1 MSMQTPFAAEIP
13 EETRRLVEPLLAAD
27 SVYRLVGNEIDQIV
41 SDEDFL
47 DMYATEG
54 RPAVNPVVLALVSIF
69 QFLEKL
75 PDRAA
80 AEAVVMRLDWKYALR
95 QELTWTGFHY
105 SDLCNF
111 RKRLLEHGREWVVF
125 ERLVAYLR
133 DRGYIKGRGKQ
144 RTDATKILGFVAR
157 LSRLELVWE
166 TIRLALGALVRTD
179 TSWVGRYVPVS
190 FVDTYSQRR
199 WDFRVGQAKIQQRMG
214 EAGQEGYWLLEQ
226 VEGHGSDEL
235 KALVEIEQLGRVLE
249 EQFTRGED
257 GKMPPRPRRQAKG
270 DVITTPHDP
279 EVRYGYK
286 GGQGWV
292 GYKLQVTETADEG
305 PRFITD
311 VEIVPAMRQDNQCL
325 AAIQDRLVERGI
337 PPGKQ
342 YVDQAYMS
350 GYHIADSLSKG
361 IDLRGYVR
369 EGNLSKPEGFRLRD
383 FRIDVQQRQV
393 ICPAG
398 MKQAKWVR
406 AKPGVNNL
414 IAYHVQFGPQC
425 QLCPHFGPGLCTDKP
440 NGRHLGINAYHDLIQ
455 ARRLETDTEA
465 FRQEMQIRAGIEG
478 TVSEMV
484 RSHGL
489 RRSRY
494 RGTRK
499 NQLQVLFGATATN
512 LKRLAHCLFLS
523 AWVPSRPQYLS
534 ATQMA

>member
-1 MSMQTPFAAEIP
+1 
-13 EETRRLVEPLLAAD
+13 
-27 SVYRLVGNEIDQIV
+27 
-41 SDEDFL
+41 
-47 DMYATEG
+47 
-54 RPAVNPVVLALVSIF
+54 
-69 QFLEKL
+69 
-75 PDRAA
+75 
-80 AEAVVMRLDWKYALR
+80 
-95 QELTWTGFHY
+95 
-105 SDLCNF
+105 
-111 RKRLLEHGREWVVF
+111 
-125 ERLVAYLR
+125 VAYLR
-133 DRGYIKGRGKQ
+133 ERGYIKGRGKQ
-144 RTDATKILGFVAR
+144 RTDATKIMGSVAR

-166 TIRLALGALVRTD
+166 TIWLALGALVRAD
-179 TSWVGRYVPVS
+179 ASWVGKYVPVS
-190 FVDTYSQRR
+190 LVDTYSQRR
-199 WDFRVGQAKIQQRMG
+199 WDFRVGKAKIQQRLR

-226 VEGHGSDEL
+226 VEGRGSDEL
-235 KALVEIEQLGRVLE
+235 KALVEIEQLRRVLE

-257 GKMPPRPRRQAKG
+257 GKMPPRPRRQAKE

-311 VEIVPAMRQDNQCL
+311 VEILPAMRQDNQCL

-350 GYHIADSLSKG
+350 GYHIADSPSKG

-383 FRIDVQQRQV
+383 FDIDIDQRQA

-398 MKQAKWVR
+398 KKQVKWVK
-406 AKPGVNNL
+406 AKAGVKDL
-414 IAYHVQFGPQC
+414 TAYHVRFGPQC
-425 QLCPHFGPGLCTDKP
+425 QSCPHFGPGLRTDRP
-440 NGRHLGINAYHDLIQ
+440 NGRYLSVNAYHALIQ
-455 ARRLETDTEA
+455 ARRQEA
-465 FRQEMQIRAGIEG
+465 DSDAFKQEIQIRVGVEE

-489 RRSRY
+489 RRSRF

-499 NQLQVLFGATATN
+499 NQLQALYVVAATN
-512 LKRLAHCLFLS
+512 LKRLSNRSFVS
-523 AWVPSRPQYLS
+523 FWVEGRPLLLCN
-534 ATQMA
+534 ARAA

>member
-1 MSMQTPFAAEIP
+1 M
-13 EETRRLVEPLLAAD
+13 RAD
-27 SVYRLVGNEIDQIV
+27 
-41 SDEDFL
+41 
-47 DMYATEG
+47 A
-54 RPAVNPVVLALVSIF
+54 
-69 QFLEKL
+69 
-75 PDRAA
+75 
-80 AEAVVMRLDWKYALR
+80 
-95 QELTWTGFHY
+95 
-105 SDLCNF
+105 
-111 RKRLLEHGREWVVF
+111 
-125 ERLVAYLR
+125 
-133 DRGYIKGRGKQ
+133 
-144 RTDATKILGFVAR
+144 
-157 LSRLELVWE
+157 
-166 TIRLALGALVRTD
+166 
-179 TSWVGRYVPVS
+179 SWVGKYVPVS
-190 FVDTYSQRR
+190 FADTYSLRR
-199 WDFRVGQAKIQQRMG
+199 WDFRVGEAKIQQRMR

-226 VEGHGSDEL
+226 VEGCGSDEL
-235 KALVEIEQLGRVLE
+235 KALVEIGQLRRVLE
-249 EQFTRGED
+249 EQFTRGEN
-257 GKMPPRPRRQAKG
+257 GKMPPSPRQQAKG

-325 AAIQDRLVERGI
+325 TAIQDRLVERGL

-383 FRIDVQQRQV
+383 FEIDIEQCRA

-398 MKQAKWVR
+398 KKQAKWVR

-425 QLCPHFGPGLCTDKP
+425 QLCPYFGPDLCTDKP
-440 NGRHLGINAYHDLIQ
+440 NGRHLGINAHHDLIQ
-455 ARRLETDTEA
+455 ARRLETETEA
-465 FRQEMQIRAGIEG
+465 FRQEMHIRAGVEG

-499 NQLQVLFGATATN
+499 NQLQAFFGAAAVN
-512 LKRLAHCLFLS
+512 LKRLAHCLSRLS
-523 AWVPSRPQYLS
+523 LMRSRPQNV
-534 ATQMA
+534 TMAPMA

>member
-13 EETRRLVEPLLAAD
+13 EETRRLVGPLLTAD
-27 SVYRLVGNEIDQIV
+27 SVYRLVGNEIDQII

-47 DMYATEG
+47 DMYAGEG

-133 DRGYIKGRGKQ
+133 ERGYIKGRGKQ
-144 RTDATKILGFVAR
+144 RTAATKILGYVAR
-157 LSRLELVWE
+157 LSHLELVWE
-166 TIRLALGALVRTD
+166 TIRLALGALVRAD
-179 TSWVGRYVPVS
+179 ASWVGKYVPVS

-199 WDFRVGQAKIQQRMG
+199 WDFRVGKAKIQQRMR

-226 VEGHGSDEL
+226 VEGQGSDEL
-235 KALVEIEQLGRVLE
+235 KALVESEQLRRVLE
-249 EQFTRGED
+249 EQFTRRED

-270 DVITTPHDP
+270 DVITTPHDL

-311 VEIVPAMRQDNQCL
+311 VEIVPAM
-325 AAIQDRLVERGI
+325 
-337 PPGKQ
+337 
-342 YVDQAYMS
+342 
-350 GYHIADSLSKG
+350 
-361 IDLRGYVR
+361 
-369 EGNLSKPEGFRLRD
+369 
-383 FRIDVQQRQV
+383 QRRA

-398 MKQAKWVR
+398 KTQVKWAKTISS
-406 AKPGVNNL
+406 KNL
-414 IAYHVQFGPQC
+414 TAYLAWFGSQRGS
-425 QLCPHFGPGLCTDKP
+425 CPHFGPGLCTDRP
-440 NGRHLGINAYHDLIQ
+440 NGRCLSINAYHDVIQ
-455 ARRLETDTEA
+455 ARRLETNTEA
-465 FRQEMQIRAGIEG
+465 FRQEMHIRAGIEG

-489 RRSRY
+489 RRSCF

-499 NQLQVLFGATATN
+499 NHLQALFGAAAVN
-512 LKRLAHCLFLS
+512 LKRLAHRLS
-523 AWVPSRPQYLS
+523 LLAFIRSRPHS
-534 ATQMA
+534 VPIAPMA

>member
-1 MSMQTPFAAEIP
+1 
-13 EETRRLVEPLLAAD
+13 
-27 SVYRLVGNEIDQIV
+27 VG
-41 SDEDFL
+41 
-47 DMYATEG
+47 
-54 RPAVNPVVLALVSIF
+54 
-69 QFLEKL
+69 
-75 PDRAA
+75 
-80 AEAVVMRLDWKYALR
+80 KYL
-95 QELTWTGFHY
+95 
-105 SDLCNF
+105 
-111 RKRLLEHGREWVVF
+111 
-125 ERLVAYLR
+125 
-133 DRGYIKGRGKQ
+133 
-144 RTDATKILGFVAR
+144 
-157 LSRLELVWE
+157 
-166 TIRLALGALVRTD
+166 
-179 TSWVGRYVPVS
+179 PVS
-190 FVDTYSQRR
+190 FVDTYSLRR
-199 WDFRVGQAKIQQRMG
+199 WDFRVGEAKIQQRMR

-226 VEGHGSDEL
+226 VEGQGSDEL
-235 KALVEIEQLGRVLE
+235 KGLVEIEQLRRVLE

-257 GKMPPRPRRQAKG
+257 EKMPPRPRQQAKG

-383 FRIDVQQRQV
+383 FEIDIEQRQA

-398 MKQAKWVR
+398 KKQAKWVR
-406 AKPGVNNL
+406 AKPGVSNL

-425 QLCPHFGPGLCTDKP
+425 QLCPHFGPDLCTDKP
-440 NGRHLGINAYHDLIQ
+440 NGRHLGINAHHDLIQ

-465 FRQEMQIRAGIEG
+465 FRQEMHIRAGIEG

-499 NQLQVLFGATATN
+499 NQLQALFSATATN
-512 LKRLAHCLFLS
+512 LKRLAQCLPLF
-523 AWVPSRPQYLS
+523 AFVTSRPRSVLV
-534 ATQMA
+534 APVA